1 MRSAIFNAISLIVVD
16 FALVPGITPC
26 QSGHRAGVSLVPC
39 VIRVVLVLTRRL
51 SGCGVV
57 NEGVSAAPNGR
68 KVFRNRGRHPQDPG
82 AGMADEPARH
92 LKQSPAHRGDAMP
105 LPAFAEGRV
114 FEQDKEVVRNNAEP
128 EEGGIGAFLATGLAA
143 CKASVPCQNRF

>member
-39 VIRVVLVLTRRL
+39 AIRVVFVLTRRL
-51 SGCGVV
+51 SGCRVV

-68 KVFRNRGRHPQDPG
+68 KVFCNSCRHLQDPG
-82 AGMADEPARH
+82 TGMTDQEARY
-92 LKQSPAHRGDAMP
+92 LK
-105 LPAFAEGRV
+105 
-114 FEQDKEVVRNNAEP
+114 
-128 EEGGIGAFLATGLAA
+128 
-143 CKASVPCQNRF
+143 